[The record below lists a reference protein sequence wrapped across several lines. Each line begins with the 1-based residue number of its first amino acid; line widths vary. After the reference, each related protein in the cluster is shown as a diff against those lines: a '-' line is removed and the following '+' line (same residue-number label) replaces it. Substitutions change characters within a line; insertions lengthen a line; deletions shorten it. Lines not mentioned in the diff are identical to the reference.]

1 MVLLAWAG
9 CLALVTGVSYVVP
22 CIEVEKK
29 QIQ

>member
-9 CLALVTGVSYVVP
+9 CLTSVRGVSYVVP

-29 QIQ
+29 EIQ